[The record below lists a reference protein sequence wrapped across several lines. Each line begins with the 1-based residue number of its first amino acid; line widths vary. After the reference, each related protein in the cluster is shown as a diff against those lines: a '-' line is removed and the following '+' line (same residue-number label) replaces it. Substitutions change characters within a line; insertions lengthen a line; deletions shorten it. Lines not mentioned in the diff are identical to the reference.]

1 MKDSRI
7 WTGIIEAN
15 FTNRRQEMGAKI
27 SGIEEI
33 MGKKKISLSPV
44 KENVKS
50 EIS

>member
-1 MKDSRI
+1 MKVSRI

-15 FTNRRQEMGAKI
+15 FANRRQSELKSQALKKLW
-27 SGIEEI
+27 E
-33 MGKKKISLSPV
+33 KKKISLSPV